1 MPDFRRGEP
10 VGTFFEDIRYGLRML
25 RKNPG
30 FTAIALL
37 TLALGIGANTAVF
50 SIVNCVLLNP
60 LQFPDPDKLVVL
72 FESKPNFKE
81 GSISYPNFLDW
92 QRQNHAFSSI
102 AAYRPDSFSLTG
114 AGDPEQLQGKMVS
127 ADFFSILGVNPLIGR
142 AFTAQEDQLGAGR
155 VVLISS
161 AFWKRK
167 LASSPDVLN
176 QRIMLDGEGYTVIG
190 VVPSSF
196 HLTLPNFRDDSD
208 VFVPIGQWNYPD
220 FRDRS
225 HALGMKAIGRL
236 KPGVTLAQAR
246 SDMDAVMR
254 NLAAA
259 FPQADA
265 GEGATIVPL
274 KQKMIG
280 DIEPFLLMLLAAV
293 CFVLLIACVNVANL
307 LMARSTSRTQEFAIR
322 AALGAGRGRVVRQLL
337 TESIL
342 LAIGGAGLGLLL
354 AAWGTRAALAVLPIT
369 LPRAQEVGINTHVLL
384 FTGVVSIA
392 AGVLFGLVPALKMA
406 RSNLQETLK
415 EGGRGMSGA
424 HHRVQGAFVVVEMA
438 MALVLLI
445 GSGLMIRSLTRLWS
459 VNPGF
464 DAHNVLT
471 FSIALPPSAG
481 ALTPDAARS
490 NFRQLHHTLDS
501 VSGIHAVSLSGGAM
515 PLLGDD
521 EELFWIEGQARP
533 STDKDM
539 NWTLRYTIEPDYFQA
554 MRIPLKR
561 GRLLTA
567 QDNEHSPLVAVID
580 ESFAE
585 KYFGQQD
592 PIGKHIN
599 LKGIDKPLEIVGV
612 VGHVKQFGLDAD
624 DKETLHAQLY
634 CPFMQIAD
642 KDMPQTAGGV
652 DVVLRSEEGHQAT
665 LDSIRNAVTAMNGE
679 QFIYGVRTFDE
690 IISKSLA
697 AQQFSM
703 IVLGAFAALA
713 LLLAGIGI
721 YGVISYVVGQRT
733 HEIGIRMALGAKRL
747 HILQLILKRGSLL
760 ALAGV
765 GLGLASALA
774 LTRLMAS
781 LLYGVGTTDPLTF
794 GGVTMLLIL
803 VALAACYIPA
813 QRATKVDPLVA
824 LRYE

>member
-1 MPDFRRGEP
+1 M
-10 VGTFFEDIRYGLRML
+10 GTLIEDLRYGLRML

-37 TLALGIGANTAVF
+37 TLAIGIGANTAVF
-50 SIVNCVLLNP
+50 SIVNGVLLNS
-60 LQFPDPDKLVVL
+60 LSFRDPDKLVVL

-92 QRQNHAFSSI
+92 QRDNHSFTSI
-102 AAYRPDSFSLTG
+102 AAYRPDSFILTG
-114 AGDPEQLQGKMVS
+114 AGEPEQLRGEMVS
-127 ADFFSILGVNPLIGR
+127 ADFFSILGVKPVIGR
-142 AFTAQEDQLGAGR
+142 MFASQEDQLGAGH
-155 VVLISS
+155 VVLVSS

-167 LASSPDVLN
+167 LASAPNIVGQSVV
-176 QRIMLDGEGYTVIG
+176 LDGEGYTIIG
-190 VVPSSF
+190 VIPESF
-196 HLTLPNFRDDSD
+196 HLLLPNFQDNKDLY
-208 VFVPIGQWNYPD
+208 VPIGQWSYPD
-220 FRDRS
+220 LRDRS

-246 SDMDAVMR
+246 ADMDSVAQ

-265 GEGATIVPL
+265 GEGALLVPL

-280 DIEPFLLMLLAAV
+280 DIEPFLLVLLAAV

-307 LMARSTSRTQEFAIR
+307 LLARSTSRTREFAIR
-322 AALGAGRGRVVRQLL
+322 AALGAGRGRVVRQFL

-354 AAWGTRAALAVLPIT
+354 AAWGTKAALTVLPVA
-369 LPRAQEVGINTHVLL
+369 LPRAEEVGIDKHVLI
-384 FTGVVSIA
+384 FTGLVSIL
-392 AGVLFGLVPALKMA
+392 AGVLFGLAPALKTA

-415 EGGRGMSGA
+415 EGGRGTSGA
-424 HHRVQGAFVVVEMA
+424 HHRVQGIFVVVEMA

-445 GSGLMIRSLTRLWS
+445 GAGLMIRSLMRLWT

-464 DAHNVLT
+464 DPHHVLT
-471 FSIALPPSAG
+471 FSVALPPSTATLSG
-481 ALTPDAARS
+481 DAIRS
-490 NFRQLHHTLDS
+490 NFRQLHDTLAS
-501 VSGIHAVSLSGGAM
+501 VPGVHAVSLSGGAIPM
-515 PLLGDD
+515 LGDD

-539 NWTLRYTIEPDYFQA
+539 NWTLRYTVEPGYLEV
-554 MRIPLKR
+554 MTIPLKR
-561 GRLLTA
+561 GRFLTP
-567 QDNEHSPLVAVID
+567 QDHEHSPLVAVVD
-580 ESFAE
+580 ESFAD
-585 KYFGQQD
+585 KYFGRQD
-592 PIGKHIN
+592 PIGRHIN
-599 LKGIDKPLEIVGV
+599 LKEIDKPLEIVGV

-624 DKETLHAQLY
+624 DRETLHAQLY
-634 CPFMQIAD
+634 CPLMQMAD
-642 KDMPQTAGGV
+642 KDIQQTGSGV
-652 DVVLRSEEGHQAT
+652 DVVLRSDGAHPAT
-665 LDSIRNAVTAMNGE
+665 LDSIRTAITSMNGE
-679 QFIYGVRTFDE
+679 QFVYNVSSFDE

-697 AQQFSM
+697 AQRFS
-703 IVLGAFAALA
+703 IILLGAFAALA
-713 LLLAGIGI
+713 LLLASIGI

-733 HEIGIRMALGAKRL
+733 HEIGIRMALGADRL
-747 HILQLILKRGSLL
+747 HILRLILGGGGML

-765 GLGLASALA
+765 VLGLASALG

-781 LLYGVGTTDPLTF
+781 LLYGVRATDPLTF
-794 GGVTMLLIL
+794 AGVAALLTL

-813 QRATKVDPLVA
+813 RRATKVDPMVA

>member
-1 MPDFRRGEP
+1 M
-10 VGTFFEDIRYGLRML
+10 GTLLEDLRYGLRML

-50 SIVNCVLLNP
+50 SIVNGVLLNSLP
-60 LQFPDPDKLVVL
+60 FPGPDKLVVL
-72 FESKPNFKE
+72 FGSKPNFKE

-92 QRQNHAFSSI
+92 QRENHAFTSI

-114 AGDPEQLQGKMVS
+114 ANEAEQVRGEMVS
-127 ADFFSILGVNPLIGR
+127 ADFFSILGVKPVIGR
-142 AFTAQEDQLGAGR
+142 MFTSEEDHLGAGR
-155 VVLISS
+155 VVLVSS
-161 AFWKRK
+161 GFWKRK
-167 LASSPDVLN
+167 LASAPDILGRRVV
-176 QRIMLDGEGYTVIG
+176 LDGEGYTIIG
-190 VVPSSF
+190 VIPASF
-196 HLTLPNFRDDSD
+196 HLLLPNFRDNNELY
-208 VFVPIGQWNYPD
+208 VPIGQWNYPD

-236 KPGVTLAQAR
+236 KPGVSPAQAR
-246 SDMDAVMR
+246 ADMDSVTQS
-254 NLAAA
+254 LAAA

-265 GEGATIVPL
+265 GEGATLAPL

-280 DIEPFLLMLLAAV
+280 DIEPFLLVLLAAV

-307 LMARSTSRTQEFAIR
+307 LLARSTSRTREFAIR

-342 LAIGGAGLGLLL
+342 LAIGGASLGLLL
-354 AAWGTRAALAVLPIT
+354 AAWGTKAALAVLPVA
-369 LPRAQEVGINTHVLL
+369 LPRADEVGIDTHVLI
-384 FTGVVSIA
+384 FTGVVSIL
-392 AGVLFGLVPALKMA
+392 AGVLFGLAPALKTA

-415 EGGRGMSGA
+415 EGGRGTSGA
-424 HHRVQGAFVVVEMA
+424 HQRVQGVFVVVEMA

-445 GSGLMIRSLTRLWS
+445 GAGLMIRSLMRLWS

-464 DAHNVLT
+464 DRHNVLT
-471 FSIALPPSAG
+471 FGVALPPSASP
-481 ALTPDAARS
+481 AAARS
-490 NFRQLHHTLDS
+490 SFRQLHDKLAS
-501 VSGIHAVSLSGGAM
+501 VPGIQAVSLSGGAIPM
-515 PLLGDD
+515 LGDD
-521 EELFWIEGQARP
+521 EELFWVEGQPKP

-539 NWTLRYTIEPDYFQA
+539 NWTLRYTVEPGYFEA
-554 MRIPLKR
+554 MTIPLKR
-561 GRLLTA
+561 GRFLTS

-580 ESFAE
+580 ESFAG
-585 KYFGQQD
+585 KYFGRQD

-599 LKGIDKPLEIVGV
+599 IKGIDTPLEIVGV
-612 VGHVKQFGLDAD
+612 VGHVKQFGLDTD

-642 KDMPQTAGGV
+642 KDLHQTATGV
-652 DVVLRSEEGHQAT
+652 DVVLRSDEANRAT
-665 LDSIRNAVTAMNGE
+665 LESIRNAITTINGQ
-679 QFIYGVRTFDE
+679 QFIYDVRTFDE

-697 AQQFSM
+697 AQRFSM
-703 IVLGAFAALA
+703 ILLGAFAALA
-713 LLLAGIGI
+713 LLLASVGI

-733 HEIGIRMALGAKRL
+733 HEIGIRMALGAQRL
-747 HILQLILKRGSLL
+747 HILRLILGRGGIL

-765 GLGLASALA
+765 GLGLASALG

-781 LLYGVGTTDPLTF
+781 LLYGIRATDPLTF
-794 GGVTMLLIL
+794 AGVAILLTL

-813 QRATKVDPLVA
+813 RRATRVDPMVA